1 MGRDDDFVVRTKVDF
16 IQSYGAM
23 DRQGVLNI
31 LFYFYRPKGLRLM
44 DIQERLH
51 HFIVEDIVTDNKS
64 FTLRDSPN
72 LIEDGIIDSLGIM
85 KLLNFIEHTFR
96 IHVSDTE
103 LIPENFETIE
113 AISTLIAN
121 KIDSR

>member
-1 MGRDDDFVVRTKVDF
+1 
-16 IQSYGAM
+16 
-23 DRQGVLNI
+23 
-31 LFYFYRPKGLRLM
+31 M